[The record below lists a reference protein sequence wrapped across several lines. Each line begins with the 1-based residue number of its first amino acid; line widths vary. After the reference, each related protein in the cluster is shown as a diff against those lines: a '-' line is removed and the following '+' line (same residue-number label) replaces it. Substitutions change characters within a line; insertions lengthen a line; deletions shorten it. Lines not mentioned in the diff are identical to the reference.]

1 MRRGKCIYDGERE
14 SRGWR
19 AYLTRATGEGIEM
32 PCICLINRQT
42 DSSRSMRMYAFCVCE
57 AGRERESVT
66 QRERETEMQSVSY
79 INGV

>member
-57 AGRERESVT
+57 AGRERE
-66 QRERETEMQSVSY
+66 RECDPEGKRDRDAVSFLY
-79 INGV
+79 